1 MARPMP
7 KRILVVEDDAALGT
21 QVVERLRSAGYDP
34 IWWKEG
40 RRILPGD
47 LTDIELVL
55 LDLMLP
61 GTYGMDM
68 LKDLRAHSDI
78 PVLVLSARND
88 TSDKVRALKLGADD
102 YMTKPFWPEELL
114 ERVAAR
120 LRRPILSRVDCI
132 EVGCLRL
139 DRASRAVTV
148 NGEIIA
154 LSRLEFDLLLV
165 LAERPGM
172 AITRKSITEKALDP
186 EHDGAERNL
195 DVYVSRLR
203 KKLGSTVSLETVWGI
218 GYRLSVGSSR

>member
-1 MARPMP
+1 MP
-7 KRILVVEDDAALGT
+7 KRILVVEDDTALGD
-21 QVVERLRSAGYDP
+21 QVVERLANAGYEP

-40 RRILPGD
+40 RRLARGD
-47 LTDIELVL
+47 LPDVELVL

-68 LKDLRAHSDI
+68 LKDLRTHSDI

-120 LRRPILSRVDCI
+120 LRRPIMTRSEII
-132 EVGCLRL
+132 EIGVLHI
-139 DRASRAVTV
+139 DRARREVAIQGQS
-148 NGEIIA
+148 IS
-154 LSRLEFDLLLV
+154 LSRLEFELLLV
-165 LAERPGM
+165 LAERPGI
-172 AITRKSITEKALDP
+172 ALTRKVLAERVLDP
-186 EHDGAERNL
+186 ENEGAERNL

-203 KKLGSTVSLETVWGI
+203 KKLGNDVSLETVWGI
-218 GYRLSVGSSR
+218 GYRLAVGSSR

>member
-1 MARPMP
+1 MP
-7 KRILVVEDDAALGT
+7 KRILVVEDDTALGS
-21 QVVERLRSAGYDP
+21 QVVERLKSAGYDP
-34 IWWKEG
+34 IWWTEG
-40 RRILPGD
+40 RRIHPGD
-47 LTDIELVL
+47 LTDVELVL

-88 TSDKVRALKLGADD
+88 TADKVRALKLGADD

-132 EVGCLRL
+132 EVGALRI

-148 NGEIIA
+148 NSEIIA

-172 AITRKSITEKALDP
+172 AVTRKIIAERALDP

-203 KKLGSTVSLETVWGI
+203 KKLGATVSLETVWGI

>member
-1 MARPMP
+1 MS
-7 KRILVVEDDAALGT
+7 KRILVVEDDAALGA
-21 QVVERLRSAGYDP
+21 QVVERLKTAGYDP

-40 RRILPGD
+40 RRIAPGD
-47 LTDIELVL
+47 LADVELVL

-61 GTYGMDM
+61 GAYGLDM
-68 LKDLRAHSDI
+68 LKDLRAHSDV

-120 LRRPILSRVDCI
+120 LRRPILSRVDSL
-132 EVGCLRL
+132 EVGSLRM
-139 DRASRAVTV
+139 DRASRAVMV
-148 NGEIIA
+148 NGELIS

-172 AITRKSITEKALDP
+172 AVTRKIIAEKTLDP
-186 EHDGAERNL
+186 EHDAAERNL

-203 KKLGSTVSLETVWGI
+203 KKLGPSVSLETVWGI
-218 GYRLSVGSSR
+218 GYRLSAGSSR

>member
-1 MARPMP
+1 MP
-7 KRILVVEDDAALGT
+7 KRILVVEDDAALGA
-21 QVVERLRSAGYDP
+21 QVVERLKTAGYDP
-34 IWWKEG
+34 IWWTEG
-40 RRILPGD
+40 RRIAPGD
-47 LTDIELVL
+47 LADVELVL

-88 TSDKVRALKLGADD
+88 TFDKVRALKLGADD

-114 ERVAAR
+114 ERVAVR

-132 EVGCLRL
+132 EIGSLRL

-172 AITRKSITEKALDP
+172 AVTRKIMAEKALDP

-203 KKLGSTVSLETVWGI
+203 KKLGASVLLETVWGI
-218 GYRLSVGSSR
+218 GYRLSAGPAR

>member
-1 MARPMP
+1 MP
-7 KRILVVEDDAALGT
+7 KRILVVEDDAALGA
-21 QVVERLRSAGYDP
+21 QVVERLRNAGYDP

-40 RRILPGD
+40 RRIPPGD
-47 LTDIELVL
+47 LPDVELVL

-132 EVGCLRL
+132 EVGSLRL

-154 LSRLEFDLLLV
+154 LSRLEYDLLLV

-172 AITRKSITEKALDP
+172 AVTRKIIAEKALDP

>member
-1 MARPMP
+1 MG
-7 KRILVVEDDAALGT
+7 KRILVVEDDAALGA
-21 QVVERLRSAGYDP
+21 QVVGRLKDAGYEP

-40 RRILPGD
+40 RRLAQGD
-47 LTDIELVL
+47 LPDVELVL

-68 LKDLRAHSDI
+68 LKELRTFSDV

-120 LRRPILSRVDCI
+120 LRRPIMSRADCI
-132 EVGCLRL
+132 EVGPLRI
-139 DRASRAVTV
+139 DRARREVLV
-148 NGEIIA
+148 RGENIS

-165 LAERPGM
+165 LAERPGT
-172 AITRKSITEKALDP
+172 AVTRKIIADRALDP
-186 EHDGAERNL
+186 ENEGAERNL

-203 KKLGSTVSLETVWGI
+203 KKLGNEVTIETVWGI
-218 GYRLSVGSSR
+218 GYRLATGPGR